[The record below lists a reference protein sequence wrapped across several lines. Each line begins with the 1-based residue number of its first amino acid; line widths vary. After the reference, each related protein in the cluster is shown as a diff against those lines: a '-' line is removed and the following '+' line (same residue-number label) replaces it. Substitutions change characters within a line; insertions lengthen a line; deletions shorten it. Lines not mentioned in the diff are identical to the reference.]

1 MKNRNHTTEFILLG
15 LSDNQEHQKIL
26 FVLFLFLYI
35 ITLFADVIIITL
47 IMIDH
52 KLHSPMF
59 FFLSHFSFV
68 DICILTI
75 TVPKLLDILLSDRK
89 SISFSACI
97 VQLFFFF
104 CMANIEFFLLALMA
118 YDRYVA
124 ICDPL
129 HYTSKVNKRVCL
141 QLVASSWV
149 ISAANALMHTLM
161 TSELS
166 FCGSN
171 QIHHFFCD
179 APPLLKLSCSSTS
192 INELLIFTEGG
203 IMLLG
208 PFLFII
214 ASYVGIISA
223 ILRITSTK
231 GRSKAFS
238 TCSSHFTL
246 VALFYGSVFFMYF
259 RPSTSFSLDYDRIVS
274 VVYSI
279 LIPMANPFIYSLRNT
294 DIKMAVL
301 KFIRCRN
308 RSCRI

>member
-1 MKNRNHTTEFILLG
+1 MKNKNTTTEFILLG
-15 LSDNQEHQKIL
+15 LSDNPEHQKIL
-26 FVLFLFLYI
+26 FVLFLFMYI

-47 IMIDH
+47 IKIDH
-52 KLHSPMF
+52 ELHSPMF

-68 DICILTI
+68 DICVLTI
-75 TVPKLLDILLSDRK
+75 TVPKLLAILLSDKK
-89 SISFSACI
+89 SISFSGCI
-97 VQLFFFF
+97 TQIFFFF
-104 CMANIEFFLLALMA
+104 CIENTECFLLASMA

-129 HYTSKVNKRVCL
+129 HYTSKVNKRVCV
-141 QLVASSWV
+141 QLVASSWA
-149 ISAANALMHTLM
+149 ISTLNALLHTLM

-166 FCGSN
+166 FCGSK

-179 APPLLKLSCSSTS
+179 VPPLLKLSCSSTF

-203 IMLLG
+203 AMLLG

-223 ILRITSTK
+223 ILRIRSMK

-246 VALFYGSVFFMYF
+246 VALYYGSVCFVYF
-259 RPSTSFSLDYDRIVS
+259 RPPTNFSVDYDQIVS
-274 VVYSI
+274 VIYSI
-279 LIPMANPFIYSLRNT
+279 FIPMANPLIYSLRNK
-294 DIKMAVL
+294 DL
-301 KFIRCRN
+301 KRAFQKVFGCRN
-308 RSCRI
+308 LSCRM